1 MKERE
6 PEEEEEEEEEEG
18 TYEHGLEDEQNDEHV
33 VASCW
38 QRMLPNL
45 LPSLSILQPPVSVAV
60 FLLLLLASFPGLDF
74 LSGTYCCCCCCC
86 LSLSLSLSK
95 NQSGGERKK
104 KICITTHIKAL
115 APMKNKDSSS
125 SSSPWVLS
133 AELQNLSAN
142 QTWYNNIC
150 SNHGM

>member
-6 PEEEEEEEEEEG
+6 QEQEEEG

-45 LPSLSILQPPVSVAV
+45 LPSLSILQPPVSSAV
-60 FLLLLLASFPGLDF
+60 FLLLLLAFPWIRFSLWD
-74 LSGTYCCCCCCC
+74 LLLLLLLL

-95 NQSGGERKK
+95 QKSIWRRKK
-104 KICITTHIKAL
+104 EKNVYHNPHQSSGSNEEERLLLLLSLGSLRRTTKPICKSHL
-115 APMKNKDSSS
+115 
-125 SSSPWVLS
+125 
-133 AELQNLSAN
+133 EQQHLQQS
-142 QTWYNNIC
+142 
-150 SNHGM
+150 

>member
-1 MKERE
+1 MGALGMKETE
-6 PEEEEEEEEEEG
+6 QEEEG

-33 VASCW
+33 VASYW

-60 FLLLLLASFPGLDF
+60 FLLLLLAFPWIRFSLWD
-74 LSGTYCCCCCCC
+74 LLLLLLL
-86 LSLSLSLSK
+86 LSLSLSLSLSLCK

-115 APMKNKDSSS
+115 APMKKDSYS

-133 AELQNLSAN
+133 AKLQNLSAN
-142 QTWYNNIC
+142 QTWNNNIC